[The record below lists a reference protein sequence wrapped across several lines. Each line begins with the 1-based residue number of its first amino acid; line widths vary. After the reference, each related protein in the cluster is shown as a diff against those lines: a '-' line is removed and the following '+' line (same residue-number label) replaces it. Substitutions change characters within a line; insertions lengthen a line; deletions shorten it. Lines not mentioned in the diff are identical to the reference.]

1 MEVCY
6 RICFEVSIL
15 KLKRKQTE
23 FSLYRHTYKE
33 RFMRRSINVWMGG
46 QEGDCCHGQAY
57 VMSWSVGGRCPR
69 KIYEWATEMLTSHC
83 EITQTTK
90 SGLGKSKAIDSE
102 KMSLRGLSDHVVFI
116 LLNVKQSPQGHTAYG
131 VAVPDQKSTF
141 SHSSWGQT
149 GLFTNKTNV
158 GQRAGDPVTSIQDTF
173 TAIAPVIL
181 CPGQSGMWEL
191 W

>member
-1 MEVCY
+1 M
-6 RICFEVSIL
+6 
-15 KLKRKQTE
+15 
-23 FSLYRHTYKE
+23 
-33 RFMRRSINVWMGG
+33 
-46 QEGDCCHGQAY
+46 
-57 VMSWSVGGRCPR
+57 GGRCPR

-141 SHSSWGQT
+141 SHSPYHNSHIPDWPGHKIT
-149 GLFTNKTNV
+149 G
-158 GQRAGDPVTSIQDTF
+158 
-173 TAIAPVIL
+173 AIAVNVSWIDVTGSPAL
-181 CPGQSGMWEL
+181 
-191 W
+191 